1 VIAGEAHSPAVSV
14 RHEISGTGISISAD
28 LAGPVI
34 PAQGRPLESMLWDA
48 LQSWPDERAGRRW
61 PPEVRALLALARAH
75 PEEYE
80 HLRESEAVL
89 RALGG

>member
-1 VIAGEAHSPAVSV
+1 MIAGQAYSSHVTV
-14 RHEISGTGISISAD
+14 RHGMSGTGISISAD
-28 LAGPVI
+28 LADPVV
-34 PAQGRPLESMLWDA
+34 PVQGRPLESMLWEA
-48 LQSWPDERAGRRW
+48 FRSWPDERAGRRW

-80 HLRESEAVL
+80 HLREGEAVL